1 MIRHFVR
8 AALFLAVV
16 ASSAHAASGNLT
28 VFDDTDEN
36 GFNNAAANCSTG
48 SIFGETQVVHSG
60 TAAIAISKQQDNDG
74 AGWTAP
80 AIYSTSSDYDGVT
93 FWVNSGNSQ
102 SSITSLAVFD
112 ASNTGHFL
120 HLEDVY
126 GAALPANTWIQFQIP
141 FASPYFQVALSTP
154 PDSVQAI
161 CVITHSP
168 TGSAGDFLYLD
179 DFSLRGA
186 DIFKNGFD

>member
-1 MIRHFVR
+1 MTRHFVR

-16 ASSAHAASGNLT
+16 SSGAHAASGNLT
-28 VFDDTDEN
+28 VFDDADEN
-36 GFNNAAANCSTG
+36 GFNHAAASCSTG
-48 SIFGETQVVHSG
+48 SIFGETQAVHSG
-60 TAAIAISKQQDNDG
+60 SAAIAISKEHDNNG
-74 AGWTAP
+74 AGWAAP
-80 AIYSTSSDYDGVT
+80 TTYSASSDYDSVT

-161 CVITHSP
+161 CVITHSAS
-168 TGSAGDFLYLD
+168 GSASDYLYLD

>member
-8 AALFLAVV
+8 VASFLAVV
-16 ASSAHAASGNLT
+16 ASGAHAASGNLT
-28 VFDDTDEN
+28 VFDDADEN
-36 GFNNAAANCSTG
+36 GFSHANASCSTN
-48 SIFGETQVVHSG
+48 SFFGETQVVHSG
-60 TAAIAISKQQDNDG
+60 TAAIAISKQQDNNG
-74 AGWTAP
+74 AGWAAP
-80 AIYSTSSDYDGVT
+80 TTYSASSDYDGVS

-112 ASNTGHFL
+112 AGNNPHFL

-126 GAALPANTWIQFQIP
+126 GAALPASTWIRFQIP
-141 FASPYFQVALSTP
+141 FSSPFFQVALSTP
-154 PDSVQAI
+154 PATVQTI

-168 TGSAGDFLYLD
+168 SGSPGDFLYLD
-179 DFSLRGA
+179 DVNLTGA